1 MSIGICYE
9 KKITKRVKKWLGRP
23 FFTRQNELNMED
35 LQDIYLGIASQSP
48 MQNVDM
54 LGCRRRR
61 AYDLQTLLGR
71 PVDFQCIGQNGPPC
85 TVRIGD
91 SVNFTATFNTGI
103 ST

>member
-1 MSIGICYE
+1 M
-9 KKITKRVKKWLGRP
+9 VKPAR
-23 FFTRQNELNMED
+23 
-35 LQDIYLGIASQSP
+35 DIYLGNASQSP